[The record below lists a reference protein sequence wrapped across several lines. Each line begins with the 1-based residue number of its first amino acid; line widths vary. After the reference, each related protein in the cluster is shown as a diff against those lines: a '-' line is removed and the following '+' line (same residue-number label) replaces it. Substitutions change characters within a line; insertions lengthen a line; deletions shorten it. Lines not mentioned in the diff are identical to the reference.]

1 MIRLK
6 IVVHFILPTS
16 HLIPLQ
22 EWDEQAVYKKSHHIQ
37 VRYSNHGSTPPSS
50 VTCYIVGS
58 YLVDMDMYD
67 VPQEPFRLT

>member
-37 VRYSNHGSTPPSS
+37 VRYSNHGSTPK
-50 VTCYIVGS
+50 V
-58 YLVDMDMYD
+58 LNL
-67 VPQEPFRLT
+67 Q